1 MPPIKKPAVLKSIF
15 YPTIFISNSIYFQF
29 VFTIFYSSLLYLRF
43 KLIIEKNQKMTIPQ
57 MIDF

>member
-1 MPPIKKPAVLKSIF
+1 MPPIKKPAVLKSFF